1 MIRTQ
6 ILCKLLE
13 SSLVS
18 VILFLDFE
26 AKAMGKILVMFK
38 NTAYVIE
45 VLIKLNRPLREVSI
59 RTRPG

>member
-1 MIRTQ
+1 VIRTQ

-26 AKAMGKILVMFK
+26 AKAMGQILVMFK